1 MVTPRIR
8 LQPLLGL
15 IATQVKGPADCDQRA
30 VGAVKVSVGAA
41 SIQVARGGNALLP
54 CNFHTTASLSRL
66 NIIWTVTPLA
76 EPNRPQQVLAYEQ
89 GEVVES
95 LSQYTGR
102 VGFAFP
108 PAQSA
113 TIFLNKTRSSDSG
126 TYQCSVMNPPDRD
139 TPNIGVIQLTVL
151 VPPSSPECSSEG
163 SGEEGGDVHLSCAVR
178 EGVPAP
184 TFSWEKIP
192 PDKQPLVMSYTEAR
206 RALLTLQNLTAA
218 TSGLYRCTASNALGS
233 GSCALQLRVRLA
245 PQGMLGIAVGVTV
258 TLTMGLVLL
267 ALLALVLWLH
277 HQSVRKWPEEEVE
290 DSYNEIR
297 VDSLSPRRLLVA
309 KTLASDIPMAN
320 QAAKPLWIFT
330 SSTPNTTYA
339 KRQRGLGEGSQAA
352 PPGGLRQPVW
362 AAPRGR
368 RRSSSSLSEEGSL
381 PGSQAEEEPAWHPS
395 CHREPAPAKAL
406 PPKHR
411 SFLV

>member
-1 MVTPRIR
+1 MAPRERSRPRGHPIAPAS
-8 LQPLLGL
+8 LWLLHS
-15 IATQVKGPADCDQRA
+15 

-76 EPNRPQQVLAYEQ
+76 EPNRPQQVGGA
-89 GEVVES
+89 

-192 PDKQPLVMSYTEAR
+192 PDNPTSTCAR
-206 RALLTLQNLTAA
+206 VTCHSTYVNLTAA

-233 GSCALQLRVRLA
+233 GSCALQLRVRL
-245 PQGMLGIAVGVTV
+245 
-258 TLTMGLVLL
+258 
-267 ALLALVLWLH
+267 
-277 HQSVRKWPEEEVE
+277 
-290 DSYNEIR
+290 
-297 VDSLSPRRLLVA
+297 
-309 KTLASDIPMAN
+309 
-320 QAAKPLWIFT
+320 
-330 SSTPNTTYA
+330 
-339 KRQRGLGEGSQAA
+339 GESG
-352 PPGGLRQPVW
+352 PGGG
-362 AAPRGR
+362 RGVD
-368 RRSSSSLSEEGSL
+368 
-381 PGSQAEEEPAWHPS
+381 PS
-395 CHREPAPAKAL
+395 HQTL
-406 PPKHR
+406 GTD
-411 SFLV
+411 

>member
-1 MVTPRIR
+1 MAPRERTRPRSHPIAPAS
-8 LQPLLGL
+8 LWLLHCYL
-15 IATQVKGPADCDQRA
+15 SA

-41 SIQVARGGNALLP
+41 SIQVARGGNTLLP

-66 NIIWTVTPLA
+66 NIIWTVTPLV

-113 TIFLNKTRSSDSG
+113 TIFLNETRSSDSG

-163 SGEEGGDVHLSCAVR
+163 SGEEGGDIRLSCAVR

-218 TSGLYRCTASNALGS
+218 TSGLYRCTASNVLGS
-233 GSCALQLRVRLA
+233 RSCALQLRVRLV
-245 PQGMLGIAVGVTV
+245 PQGTLGIAAGITI

-297 VDSLSPRRLLVA
+297 VDSLSPRHLLVA
-309 KTLASDIPMAN
+309 KTLSSNIPMAN

-339 KRQRGLGEGSQAA
+339 NCQRGLGEGSQAA
-352 PPGGLRQPVW
+352 PPRGLRQPAW
-362 AAPRGR
+362 AVPHGR
-368 RRSSSSLSEEGSL
+368 RGSSSSHSEESL
-381 PGSQAEEEPAWHPS
+381 PDSQSEEPAWHPS

-406 PPKHR
+406 PPKHPG
-411 SFLV
+411 FLV

>member
-1 MVTPRIR
+1 MS
-8 LQPLLGL
+8 
-15 IATQVKGPADCDQRA
+15 KGVAA

-41 SIQVARGGNALLP
+41 SIQVARGGNTLLP

-66 NIIWTVTPLA
+66 NIIWTVTPLV

-95 LSQYTGR
+95 LSPYTGR

-113 TIFLNKTRSSDSG
+113 TIFLNETRSSDSG

-163 SGEEGGDVHLSCAVR
+163 SGEEGGDIRLSCAVR

-192 PDKQPLVMSYTEAR
+192 PDKQPLVMSYT
-206 RALLTLQNLTAA
+206 
-218 TSGLYRCTASNALGS
+218 
-233 GSCALQLRVRLA
+233 A
-245 PQGMLGIAVGVTV
+245 PQGTLGIAAGITI

-297 VDSLSPRRLLVA
+297 VDSLSPRHLLVA
-309 KTLASDIPMAN
+309 KTLSSDIPMAN
-320 QAAKPLWIFT
+320 QAAKPLWVFT

-339 KRQRGLGEGSQAA
+339 NCQRRLGEGSQAA
-352 PPGGLRQPVW
+352 PPRGLRQPAW
-362 AAPRGR
+362 AVPHGR
-368 RRSSSSLSEEGSL
+368 RRSSSSHSEESL
-381 PGSQAEEEPAWHPS
+381 PGSQSEEPAWHPS

-406 PPKHR
+406 PPKHPG
-411 SFLV
+411 FLV

>member
-1 MVTPRIR
+1 ME
-8 LQPLLGL
+8 LYMDPLLWDRFDSPH
-15 IATQVKGPADCDQRA
+15 V

-41 SIQVARGGNALLP
+41 SIQVARGGNTLLP

-66 NIIWTVTPLA
+66 NIIWTVTPRV
-76 EPNRPQQVLAYEQ
+76 EPDRPQQVLAYEQ

-113 TIFLNKTRSSDSG
+113 TIFLNETRSSDSG

-163 SGEEGGDVHLSCAVR
+163 SGEEGGDIRLSCAVR

-192 PDKQPLVMSYTEAR
+192 PDKQPLVMSYTGTGNKAR

-233 GSCALQLRVRLA
+233 SSCALQLRVRLA
-245 PQGMLGIAVGVTV
+245 PQGTLGIAAGITI
-258 TLTMGLVLL
+258 TLIMGLVLL

-297 VDSLSPRRLLVA
+297 VDSLSPRHLLVA
-309 KTLASDIPMAN
+309 KTLSNDIPMAN

-339 KRQRGLGEGSQAA
+339 NCQRGLGEGSQAA
-352 PPGGLRQPVW
+352 PPRGLRQPAW
-362 AAPRGR
+362 AVPHGR
-368 RRSSSSLSEEGSL
+368 RRSSSSPSEESL
-381 PGSQAEEEPAWHPS
+381 PGSQSEEPAWHPS
-395 CHREPAPAKAL
+395 CHRQPAPAKH
-406 PPKHR
+406 PG
-411 SFLV
+411 FLV

>member
-1 MVTPRIR
+1 PQLCKVHRQETGDRSQAWEAESPH
-8 LQPLLGL
+8 QTNPQG
-15 IATQVKGPADCDQRA
+15 QA

-54 CNFHTTASLSRL
+54 CNYHTTASLSRL

-184 TFSWEKIP
+184 SFSWEKIP

-233 GSCALQLRVRLA
+233 SSCALQLHVRL
-245 PQGMLGIAVGVTV
+245 
-258 TLTMGLVLL
+258 
-267 ALLALVLWLH
+267 
-277 HQSVRKWPEEEVE
+277 
-290 DSYNEIR
+290 
-297 VDSLSPRRLLVA
+297 
-309 KTLASDIPMAN
+309 
-320 QAAKPLWIFT
+320 
-330 SSTPNTTYA
+330 
-339 KRQRGLGEGSQAA
+339 
-352 PPGGLRQPVW
+352 
-362 AAPRGR
+362 
-368 RRSSSSLSEEGSL
+368 
-381 PGSQAEEEPAWHPS
+381 
-395 CHREPAPAKAL
+395 
-406 PPKHR
+406 
-411 SFLV
+411 

>member
-1 MVTPRIR
+1 
-8 LQPLLGL
+8 
-15 IATQVKGPADCDQRA
+15 
-30 VGAVKVSVGAA
+30 
-41 SIQVARGGNALLP
+41 
-54 CNFHTTASLSRL
+54 
-66 NIIWTVTPLA
+66 
-76 EPNRPQQVLAYEQ
+76 
-89 GEVVES
+89 
-95 LSQYTGR
+95 
-102 VGFAFP
+102 
-108 PAQSA
+108 
-113 TIFLNKTRSSDSG
+113 
-126 TYQCSVMNPPDRD
+126 MNPPDRD

-163 SGEEGGDVHLSCAVR
+163 SGEEGGDIHLSCAVR

-245 PQGMLGIAVGVTV
+245 LQGTLGIAVGITV

-277 HQSVRKWPEEEVE
+277 QQSVRKWPEEEVE

-297 VDSLSPRRLLVA
+297 VDSLSPRRLIVA
-309 KTLASDIPMAN
+309 KTLSSDIPLAN
-320 QAAKPLWIFT
+320 QAAKPVWIFT
-330 SSTPNTTYA
+330 SSTPNA
-339 KRQRGLGEGSQAA
+339 NRQRGLGEGSQAA
-352 PPGGLRQPVW
+352 PPGWLRQPAW

-368 RRSSSSLSEEGSL
+368 RSSSSSLSEEGSL

-395 CHREPAPAKAL
+395 YHREAAPAKAL
-406 PPKHR
+406 PPKHPG
-411 SFLV
+411 FLV